1 MANRKTNRRL
11 TQAEVEER
19 AAMKNQQRTRRW
31 QQVAFILVSV
41 LVLASMIITLFI
53 PRF

>member
-19 AAMKNQQRTRRW
+19 AIQKNQARTRRW
-31 QQVAFILVSV
+31 QQIAFVVISV
-41 LVLASMIITLFI
+41 MVLASMIITLFI
-53 PRF
+53 QPR